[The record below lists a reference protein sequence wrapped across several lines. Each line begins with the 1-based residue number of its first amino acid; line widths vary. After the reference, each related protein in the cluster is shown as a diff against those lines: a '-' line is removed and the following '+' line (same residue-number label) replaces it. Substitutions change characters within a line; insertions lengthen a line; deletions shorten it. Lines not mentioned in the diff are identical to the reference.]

1 MDTTDPFEPVCI
13 EWIDPRLTLNGWVAI
28 SEVNATVIHC
38 TSIGYILSET
48 EDVLCLGSTVS
59 DAGQVTPQWVIP
71 KVLITNR
78 VSLSGRGDK
87 NDGVMR
93 TFVMAV
99 QSTGSDGGANG
110 GVGGA
115 GGGAGGVISHVG

>member
-1 MDTTDPFEPVCI
+1 MDTSDLFEPVCI

-78 VSLSGRGDK
+78 VSLSGRG
-87 NDGVMR
+87 
-93 TFVMAV
+93 V

-115 GGGAGGVISHVG
+115 GGGAGWLFSHGG